1 MKIKLEED
9 DCRVKISLSTAAAIM
24 SRKEKEKERKMM
36 KFMAGR
42 VELLS
47 LLKKKQQQLG
57 VAERQKK

>member
-24 SRKEKEKERKMM
+24 SRKKEKERKMM